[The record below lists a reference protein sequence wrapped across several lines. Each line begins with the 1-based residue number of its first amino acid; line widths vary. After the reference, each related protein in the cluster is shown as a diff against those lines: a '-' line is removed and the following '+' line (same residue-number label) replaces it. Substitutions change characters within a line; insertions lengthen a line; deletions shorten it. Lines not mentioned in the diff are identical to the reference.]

1 MRDNKEERAIERRC
15 DREEE
20 QVTERRHDGEEE
32 HLHGQYVEVRRR
44 SSVRR

>member
-20 QVTERRHDGEEE
+20 QATERRHDGKEER
-32 HLHGQYVEVRRR
+32 LHEQWVEVRRR
-44 SSVRR
+44 SSARR